1 MSETSRYNFKET
13 EIKWQNYWEKN
24 NFFLAENN
32 SKNQNF
38 IV

>member
-1 MSETSRYNFKET
+1 MAEISRYNFKEI

-24 NFFLAENN
+24 NFFLLKIIH
-32 SKNQNF
+32 KNQNF